1 MSNALAVAAVTTTLR
16 SFLTN
21 VLGGVIS
28 VTAKPLDEARQT
40 AFDQVNLFLYQVTT
54 NAALRNTPMPGQTK
68 PGESGHPPLA
78 LSLYY
83 LVTAYGQNN
92 EDGSAHRLLGQVM
105 GALHDH
111 PLLSPDEIRS
121 ATQAS
126 LPDSDLHS
134 QVERVRIT
142 PQPMPLEEMS
152 KLWATFQTQFRISAA
167 YQVSVVLIESTR
179 PARTPLPALGRG
191 AQDDPGVA
199 TQPDVTTPF
208 PTLLSIETPD
218 PQFGALLGQTITLRG
233 LNLAG
238 APAAVR
244 LTHQALDLE
253 RILSVFITQTD
264 EEITVAIPNQPA
276 NFPAGFWT
284 AAVEVTR
291 PSETFSRTTNRQGF
305 VLAPETTNLPAS
317 FPRNVQGLA
326 TVTIN
331 SRPEVHPA
339 QRVALLLGD
348 REVAAEPHPAQT
360 ATLTFLVTNPTP
372 AASPAAVEH
381 FARLRVDGVDSI
393 LVDRTGPTPVFNV
406 NQKVTIT

>member
-16 SFLTN
+16 SLLTN
-21 VLGGVIS
+21 ALSGVVS

-40 AFDQVNLFLYQVTT
+40 AIDQVNLFLYQVSP

-68 PGESGHPPLA
+68 PGESGQPPLA
-78 LSLYY
+78 LTLYY

-92 EDGSAHRLLGQVM
+92 EDGAAHRLLGQVM

-111 PLLSPDEIRS
+111 PLLHPDEIRN
-121 ATQAS
+121 ATLAS
-126 LPDSDLHS
+126 LPDSDLHA

-142 PQPMPLEEMS
+142 PHTISLEDIS

-191 AQDDPGVA
+191 AQDDAGVA
-199 TQPDVTTPF
+199 TQPDVTNPF
-208 PTLLSIETPD
+208 PTLLSAETPD
-218 PQFGALLGQTITLRG
+218 PQFGALLGQTLTLRG
-233 LNLAG
+233 QNLAG

-244 LTHQALDLE
+244 LTHQVLDLE
-253 RILSVFITQTD
+253 RVLTTLITHTDDEVSVA
-264 EEITVAIPNQPA
+264 VPNQPA
-276 NFPAGFWT
+276 DFPAGFWT

-291 PSETFSRTTNRQGF
+291 PGETFSRTTNRQGF
-305 VLAPETTNLPAS
+305 VLAPEATNLPAS

-331 SRPEVHPA
+331 CRPEVRPT
-339 QRVALLLGD
+339 QRAALLLGS
-348 REVAAEPHPAQT
+348 REIPAEAHPAQT
-360 ATLTFLVTNPTP
+360 ATLTFRVTNPTP
-372 AASPAAVEH
+372 AASPAPVEH

-393 LVDRTGPTPVFNV
+393 LVDRTGGVPVFNA